1 MELPMEANSNT
12 DIPHALTREFS
23 GQVEK
28 LHLLRLSDPH
38 FADITDDYTVLNAE
52 IVDLEERGSP
62 ASDVCLEDMKKRRL
76 KLLDEIAGYLC

>member
-1 MELPMEANSNT
+1 MELNVNT
-12 DIPHALTREFS
+12 DIPHALTREFAN
-23 GQVEK
+23 QVEQ

-38 FADITDDYTVLNAE
+38 FAGITDDYTTINAE

-62 ASDVCLEDMKKRRL
+62 TSDVCLEDMKKRRL